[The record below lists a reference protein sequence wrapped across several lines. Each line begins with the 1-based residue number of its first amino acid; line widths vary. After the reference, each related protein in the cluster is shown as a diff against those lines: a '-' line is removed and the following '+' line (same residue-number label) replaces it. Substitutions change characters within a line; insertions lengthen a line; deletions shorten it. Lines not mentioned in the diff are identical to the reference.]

1 MGQGSPGL
9 CQVQRHEAEGWSR
22 ELQGAGAQLEDPVSE
37 VEGEARDTGE
47 GWTPG
52 AMNTYPL

>member
-37 VEGEARDTGE
+37 GWKGRPETQARDGPQE
-47 GWTPG
+47 P
-52 AMNTYPL
+52 